1 MKGNNRKSEVA
12 NDMSYNSRFIIDVAK
27 LLIQYAING
36 KLVTY
41 KELSDCFGNAIAPRN
56 TGGPIGVISEAC
68 SQAGLPLLSAIVVN
82 SSTGMPGE
90 GFFILFKELK
100 GEMQL
105 KPWDEWQQECE
116 KIWAVKDWEPLM
128 DALNGAR

>member
-1 MKGNNRKSEVA
+1 
-12 NDMSYNSRFIIDVAK
+12 MSYNSRFIIDVAK

-41 KELSDCFGNAIAPRN
+41 KELSEYFGNAIAPRN
-56 TGGPIGVISEAC
+56 TGGPIGMISEAC
-68 SQAGLPLLSAIVVN
+68 SQARLPMLSAIVVN

-90 GFFILFKELK
+90 GFFTLFKELK

-116 KIWAVKDWEPLM
+116 KIWAVKDWESLM
-128 DALNGAR
+128 DALNRAR